1 MSWLLDIFRGFPPE
15 ITTFI
20 VSALPISELRGG
32 LPMALEVFHFPLWK
46 AFLICAA
53 GNFFPV
59 VFILIFLEKISV
71 FLRRWKIWDRFFE
84 WLFTRTRRKF
94 QGSYDTWGLVALAV
108 FVGTPLPMTG
118 AWTGALAAFLFGISK
133 SRAALF
139 IFLGILMAGIIV
151 TLADLG
157 IVSAFKVFL

>member
-46 AFLICAA
+46 AFLICVA

-59 VFILIFLEKISV
+59 IFILIFLEKISV
-71 FLRRWKIWDRFFE
+71 FLRRWKIFDRFFE
-84 WLFTRTRRKF
+84 WLFTRTRKKF
-94 QGSYDTWGLVALAV
+94 EGSYAAWGSLALVV
-108 FVGTPLPMTG
+108 FVGIPLPMTG
-118 AWTGALAAFLFGISK
+118 AWTGSLAAFLFGIPK
-133 SRAALF
+133 AKGAILNL
-139 IFLGILMAGIIV
+139 LGIILAGIIV
-151 TLADLG
+151 SFAVFGT
-157 IVSAFKVFL
+157 VSIFKIFI